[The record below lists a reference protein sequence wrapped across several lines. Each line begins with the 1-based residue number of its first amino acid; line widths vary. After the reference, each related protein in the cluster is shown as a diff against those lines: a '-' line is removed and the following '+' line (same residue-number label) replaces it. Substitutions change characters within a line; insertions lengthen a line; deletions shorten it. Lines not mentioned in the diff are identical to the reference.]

1 MPIFFVI
8 LHFVPR
14 RKGTKCACAT
24 PIARL
29 EREEVFNMYAI
40 IATGGKQ
47 FKVEKDQIIKVEKLD
62 ANKGDKVTLDVVML
76 ADDGKVLVGDDLKKA
91 KVEAEVLYSD
101 KSDKVIVYKY
111 KAKKNERKRQ
121 GHRQPY
127 TALKILSIKK

>member
-1 MPIFFVI
+1 
-8 LHFVPR
+8 
-14 RKGTKCACAT
+14 
-24 PIARL
+24 
-29 EREEVFNMYAI
+29 MYAI

-47 FKVEKDQIIKVEKLD
+47 FKVEKDQIIKVEKL
-62 ANKGDKVTLDVVML
+62 ALNKGDKVSLDVVML
-76 ADDGKVLVGDDLKKA
+76 SDEGKVLVGEDVKKA

-101 KSDKVIVYKY
+101 KFDNIIVYRY